1 MDRQAKKERLKKL
14 YADQDSLLKI
24 WRSIPLSQESL
35 DIDKQ
40 LREIAVEIHQ
50 LWQEK
55 ALDNAGPLLGQ
66 TRKSRNS

>member
-14 YADQDSLLKI
+14 YTEQDSLLKI

-35 DIDKQ
+35 DIDKH
-40 LREIAVEIHQ
+40 LREIAIEIHQ

-55 ALDNAGPLLGQ
+55 ALDNA
-66 TRKSRNS
+66 

>member
-14 YADQDSLLKI
+14 YAEQDSLLKI

-35 DIDKQ
+35 DIDKR

-55 ALDNAGPLLGQ
+55 ALDN
-66 TRKSRNS
+66 T

>member
-1 MDRQAKKERLKKL
+1 MDRQTKKERLKKL
-14 YADQDSLLKI
+14 YAEQDSLLKI

-35 DIDKQ
+35 DIEKQ

-55 ALDNAGPLLGQ
+55 ALDN
-66 TRKSRNS
+66 T